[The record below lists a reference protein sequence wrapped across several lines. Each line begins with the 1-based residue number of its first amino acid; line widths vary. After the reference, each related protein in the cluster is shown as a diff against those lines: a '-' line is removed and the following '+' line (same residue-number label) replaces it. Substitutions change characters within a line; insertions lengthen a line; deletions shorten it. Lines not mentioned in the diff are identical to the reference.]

1 MIKVIK
7 ESVDTD
13 LLQGIDEVRDLLSL
27 GANIGFRQISGI
39 DVMTNLDTA
48 MRNIEKGKASQNEDE
63 TKFYIHQAE
72 LYLKECNKSL
82 NTLMSQV
89 DSLSSGCDKIIP
101 ILSSVTREIN
111 SLK

>member
-1 MIKVIK
+1 MITLIK

-13 LLQGIDEVRDLLSL
+13 LLQGINEVRGLLRL
-27 GANIGFRQISGI
+27 GANIGFRQICGI

-48 MRNIEKGKASQNEDE
+48 MRNIEKGRASQNEDE

-72 LYLKECNKSL
+72 LYLKECHKSL
-82 NTLMSQV
+82 TTLMSQV
-89 DSLSSGCDKIIP
+89 DSLSSGCEKLIP

-111 SLK
+111 ALK